1 VGVVSG
7 CLVSSFV
14 VVSKIERFP
23 QKARTF
29 PLPVEVI
36 LLLYHTNGWWEAW
49 SLELG
54 VYSTYRLTS
63 INDKCHYYVW
73 LIILRKFIAQ

>member
-1 VGVVSG
+1 MGVVSG

-29 PLPVEVI
+29 PFQSKSFCCCTIKMGGGRLGACWRLP
-36 LLLYHTNGWWEAW
+36 
-49 SLELG
+49 
-54 VYSTYRLTS
+54 TYRLTS